1 MIMEIT
7 ERTQRVFEAVKAD
20 SVVSI
25 ISAVGLGMLPVLMIA
40 QMGIPSIVN
49 ICAAVALM
57 TVVVV
62 IARIIYLIVKGNPAR
77 NKNQSYGVLKI
88 LKEMFPAYVTI
99 LTGLLIIVYGDT
111 KFGLGAIGIGVAIA
125 VIDILTV
132 RILPRINAKK

>member
-1 MIMEIT
+1 MEIT